1 MRIEPIVSR
10 FRKLSSDDKIRL
22 VQEFWD
28 EIAEEVAH
36 MPLTESQRRL
46 LDERLTDEQL
56 NPDDVEPWAK
66 AKDDILRE
74 VGCATHERH
83 QFLNK
88 QHEVYGSDVYKL
100 CTSSLMGVH

>member
-1 MRIEPIVSR
+1 MSIDVIVSR
-10 FRKLSSDDKIRL
+10 FRELSSDDKIRL

-28 EIAEEVAH
+28 EIAEEIAR

-46 LDERLTDEQL
+46 LDERLADEES

-74 VGCATHERH
+74 
-83 QFLNK
+83 L
-88 QHEVYGSDVYKL
+88 
-100 CTSSLMGVH
+100 

>member
-1 MRIEPIVSR
+1 MGNEPLVST

-28 EIAEEVAH
+28 EIAEEVAR

-46 LDERLTDEQL
+46 LDERLAEEEDK
-56 NPDDVEPWAK
+56 PDDVEPWAK

-74 VGCATHERH
+74 
-83 QFLNK
+83 L
-88 QHEVYGSDVYKL
+88 
-100 CTSSLMGVH
+100 

>member
-1 MRIEPIVSR
+1 MSIDPIVSR

-28 EIAEEVAH
+28 EIAEEVAQ

-46 LDERLTDEQL
+46 LDERLADEEC
-56 NPDDVEPWAK
+56 NPDEVERWAK

-74 VGCATHERH
+74 
-83 QFLNK
+83 
-88 QHEVYGSDVYKL
+88 L
-100 CTSSLMGVH
+100 CCPPKSPCPMR

>member
-1 MRIEPIVSR
+1 MSIEPIVTR

-28 EIAEEVAH
+28 EIAKEVAR

-46 LDERLTDEQL
+46 LDERLSDEEHH
-56 NPDDVEPWAK
+56 PDDHEPWAT

-74 VGCATHERH
+74 
-83 QFLNK
+83 L
-88 QHEVYGSDVYKL
+88 
-100 CTSSLMGVH
+100 